1 MHNFQQQL
9 AQLNE
14 IGQLRTRRTVD
25 GPQGPNLK
33 VDGRDYL
40 TFCSNDY
47 LGLANHPQLI
57 AAAHEGLDRFGIGS
71 AASPLVCGHTEAHQ
85 ALETALAAFMQMP
98 RALFF
103 GNGYMAN
110 LGIIPALMGAGD
122 MVFSDSLNHACLID
136 ATRLSRAD
144 RQIYPHGDLAAL
156 ETMLAVNAGANP
168 GARRLV
174 ATDAVFSMDGDIAP
188 LPQLLALC
196 EKYDAWLL
204 IDDAHGFGVLGAD
217 GRGSL
222 SHFGLASPRV
232 IYMGTLGKAAGV
244 YGAFVAGEA
253 DLIEWLM
260 QRARTYI
267 FTTASPPS
275 LATALY
281 AGLHLIA
288 GEPWRRDH
296 IRALAQQLRDGLA
309 QAGSPWRLM
318 PSQTAIQPLLVGDNQ
333 AALDLMAAL
342 QERGIWVPAIRPP
355 TVPAGTAR
363 LRISL
368 SAAHSAADVSQL
380 ITALLALTHL
390 APPAASIAASTA
402 SSENHA

>member
-1 MHNFQQQL
+1 MRTTNTNIQHTMHNFQQKL
-9 AQLNE
+9 AQLKE
-14 IGQLRTRRTVD
+14 IGQLRTRRTVN
-25 GPQGPNLK
+25 GPQGPMLN

-40 TFCSNDY
+40 AFCSNDY

-57 AAAHEGLDRFGIGS
+57 AAAHAGLDRYGVGS
-71 AASPLVCGHTEAHQ
+71 AASALVCGHTEAHQ
-85 ALETALAAFMQMP
+85 QLETALAAFMQMP

-144 RQIYPHGDLAAL
+144 RQIYPHGDLQAL
-156 ETMLAVNAGANP
+156 ETMLAASTAANK
-168 GARRLV
+168 LI

-196 EKYDAWLL
+196 EQYDAWLL

-275 LATALY
+275 QATALC
-281 AGLHLIA
+281 ASLRIIED
-288 GEPWRRDH
+288 EPWRRDH
-296 IRALAQQLRDGLA
+296 IRALAQLLRDGLA
-309 QAGSPWRLM
+309 ASPWRLM

-342 QERGIWVPAIRPP
+342 QARGIWAPAIRPP
-355 TVPAGTAR
+355 TVPTGTAR

-368 SAAHSAADVSQL
+368 SAAHSSADVAQL

-390 APPAASIAASTA
+390 APSTIE
-402 SSENHA
+402 SSETNHA

>member
-1 MHNFQQQL
+1 MYDFQQQL
-9 AQLNE
+9 TQLEE

-25 GPQGPNLK
+25 GPQGPMLN

-47 LGLANHPQLI
+47 LGLANHPDLL
-57 AAAHEGLDRFGIGS
+57 AAAHQGLERFGVGS
-71 AASPLVCGHTEAHQ
+71 AASPLVCGHTGAHQ
-85 ALETALAAFMQMP
+85 ALETELAAFMRMP

-110 LGIIPALMGAGD
+110 LGIVPALTGAGD
-122 MVFSDSLNHACLID
+122 TVFSDRLNHACLID

-144 RQIYPHGDLAAL
+144 CKIYPHGDLDAL
-156 ETMLAVNAGANP
+156 EILLKASTGGRKLI
-168 GARRLV
+168 

-196 EKYDAWLL
+196 EKYDALLL
-204 IDDAHGFGVLGAD
+204 IDDAHGFGVLGEG

-222 SHFGLASPRV
+222 SHFNIDSPRV

-244 YGAFVAGEA
+244 YGAFVAGQA

-267 FTTASPPS
+267 FTTGAPPS
-275 LATALY
+275 LATALS
-281 AGLHLIA
+281 AALRLIA
-288 GEPWRRDH
+288 GEPWRRERL
-296 IRALAQQLRDGLA
+296 RALTRQLHDGL
-309 QAGSPWRLM
+309 AGSPWRLM
-318 PSQTAIQPLLVGDNQ
+318 PSQTAIQPLAVGDNQ

-342 QERGIWVPAIRPP
+342 LARGIWAPAIRPP

-368 SAAHSAADVSQL
+368 SAAHSEADVARL
-380 ITALLALTHL
+380 IEALLALVHL
-390 APPAASIAASTA
+390 APSADTA
-402 SSENHA
+402 MEVTEANHG

>member
-1 MHNFQQQL
+1 MHDFQRRL
-9 AQLNE
+9 AQLGE
-14 IGQLRTRRTVD
+14 MGQLRTRRTVD
-25 GPQGPNLK
+25 GPQGPRLN

-47 LGLANHPQLI
+47 LGLANHPALI
-57 AAAHEGLDRFGIGS
+57 AAAREGLDRFGAGS
-71 AASPLVCGHTEAHQ
+71 AASPLVCGHTTAHQ
-85 ALETALAAFMQMP
+85 ELETALAAFMQMP

-110 LGIIPALMGAGD
+110 LGIIPALMEAGD
-122 MVFSDSLNHACLID
+122 TVFSDRLNHACLID

-144 RQIYPHGDLAAL
+144 CKIYPHADLPAL
-156 ETMLAVNAGANP
+156 EALLKASTS
-168 GARRLV
+168 ARKLI

-204 IDDAHGFGVLGAD
+204 IDDAHGFGVLGED

-222 SHFGLASPRV
+222 SHFGIASPRV

-253 DLIEWLM
+253 DLIEWLL

-267 FTTASPPS
+267 FTTGSPPS
-275 LATALY
+275 LATALC
-281 AGLHLIA
+281 AGLRLIA

-309 QAGSPWRLM
+309 GSPWRLM
-318 PSQTAIQPLLVGDNQ
+318 PSHTAIQPLLVGGNQ

-342 QERGIWVPAIRPP
+342 QARGIWVPAIRPP

-368 SAAHSAADVSQL
+368 SAAHTEADIAQL
-380 ITALLALTHL
+380 IDALLALTHL
-390 APPAASIAASTA
+390 APTEAA
-402 SSENHA
+402 HA

>member
-1 MHNFQQQL
+1 MHDFRPQL
-9 AQLNE
+9 AQLKEN
-14 IGQLRTRRTVD
+14 GLLRTRRTVD
-25 GPQGPNLK
+25 GPQGPRLH

-47 LGLANHPQLI
+47 LGLANHPALI
-57 AAAHEGLDRFGIGS
+57 AAAHEGLDRFGVGS
-71 AASPLVCGHTEAHQ
+71 AASPLVCGHTDAHQ
-85 ALETALAAFMQMP
+85 VLETALAAFMQMP

-122 MVFSDSLNHACLID
+122 TVFSDRLNHACLID

-144 RQIYPHGDLAAL
+144 CKIYPHADLHAL
-156 ETMLAVNAGANP
+156 EALLKASTS
-168 GARRLV
+168 ARKLI

-204 IDDAHGFGVLGAD
+204 IDDAHGFGVLGED

-253 DLIEWLM
+253 DLIEWLL

-267 FTTASPPS
+267 FTTGSPPS
-275 LATALY
+275 LATALC
-281 AGLHLIA
+281 AGLRLIA
-288 GEPWRRDH
+288 DEPWRRDH
-296 IRALAQQLRDGLA
+296 IRALARQLRDGL
-309 QAGSPWRLM
+309 AGSPWRLM

-333 AALDLMAAL
+333 ASLDLMAAL

-368 SAAHSAADVSQL
+368 SAAHTEADVAQL
-380 ITALLALTHL
+380 VDALLALTHL
-390 APPAASIAASTA
+390 APSTEPAETNDA
-402 SSENHA
+402 